1 MSAPRVLVICASKGG
16 STREIGDAIAL
27 TLREE
32 GLDTDVRLTAEVVD
46 LAPYRAVIVGSA
58 VYMMRWRSAAVRFL
72 KKHRRELA
80 ERDVW
85 LFQSGP
91 LDRSAEETQIPLPK
105 SVATLAAR
113 IHAHTHAT
121 FGGRLGP
128 GAEGF
133 IAKKMVENGHGGD
146 FRNFEQI
153 RLWAK
158 GVAREL
164 GARAVA

>member
-1 MSAPRVLVICASKGG
+1 MAGRGPVPEHR
-16 STREIGDAIAL
+16 RAL
-27 TLREE
+27 T
-32 GLDTDVRLTAEVVD
+32 
-46 LAPYRAVIVGSA
+46 
-58 VYMMRWRSAAVRFL
+58 
-72 KKHRRELA
+72 

-91 LDRSAEETQIPLPK
+91 LDRSAEEEEIPLPK
-105 SVATLAAR
+105 SVARLAAR
-113 IHAHTHAT
+113 IGAHEHAT

-153 RLWAK
+153 RQWAK
-158 GVAREL
+158 EIAHELEARTVA
-164 GARAVA
+164 